1 MIDAGIV
8 SMIKS
13 DTTLDG
19 YLDGRVYPHQILQG
33 NTYPMMAVITNEQP
47 PINGQGGMCMRE
59 FDFLLHVS
67 GKDYLECINIG
78 ERLIQV
84 FNRFSGDLDGLSAMN
99 CRYRGVALNIK
110 ENDTELYH
118 MAYEFNILI
127 NINN

>member
-8 SMIKS
+8 AMIKA
-13 DTTLDG
+13 DGTLDG

-33 NTYPMMAVITNEQP
+33 NSYPMMAVIVNEQK
-47 PINGQGGMCMRE
+47 PINGQVGMCMTE

-67 GKDYLECINIG
+67 SENYLECINIG
-78 ERLIQV
+78 ERLIV
-84 FNRFSGDLDGLSAMN
+84 LFDRFKGDLSGLDATN
-99 CRYRGVALNIK
+99 CRYNGVALNIK
-110 ENDTELYH
+110 ENDTNLYH